1 MIKKGLSLIII
12 ISVVISIMPPF
23 TIQGE
28 TTSIKN
34 DAIINDGSFE
44 MSSKPS
50 IMSDDTGNQ
59 DGRFISKLQWFSPN
73 GELPGT
79 YNEYLNRHS
88 LAPAQFSTPGNGIY
102 PLEHLENS
110 ISILVDA
117 GLYLKITVALNQ
129 YIDDLDAEGHPVFL
143 QTVSGGTPEEIKE
156 WITQRYNLG
165 STGIVLV
172 GDITAAWAEVSGSVF
187 PCDLFY
193 MDLDG
198 NWEDNDLDGVY
209 EIHTTG
215 DGDMGPEVY
224 VGRIY
229 AYTLTYDT
237 EATMV
242 NEYLAKVHAYRSDE
256 LEQPWQGLE
265 YIDEDWYDMDVHLD
279 RIYGNDVAR
288 HDYGYFTTGED
299 YLDQMD
305 LGQHFVQVCAHSYSG
320 GHHFGRRPTESASYA
335 HIYVY
340 SPTSRSAKLLLG
352 SDDGIKIWLN
362 GDNIYTNDR
371 YGGWYQDAYE
381 VNVTLNEGWNQ
392 MLCKISQRGGDYK
405 FSAHFTDANYITFD
419 DLEYQVNDPESH
431 GGEAEFIRSWL
442 LNGFHQDV
450 SGNFWDYLTTNYLGV
465 NEASVNPDDGDIM
478 GGKTWTTYD
487 SGNPYIDMA
496 DYCNNADFGVCYA
509 FVRVNADVGTS
520 CQLWM
525 GYDDGARAWLNG
537 AEVLYDNRYGG
548 FEADMAKVNVT
559 LQSGENRLLVKISE
573 WMGSH
578 GFSARFCLP
587 NGSAVEGLTYDP
599 EPTPIAHIGTWLVN
613 GPYTNPDQ
621 ATRLSTD
628 YLGDEA
634 NVTPSEGD
642 PAPFGNW
649 ERGIGN
655 GCPFDIGVFFNHGDW
670 VLSEDVQ
677 NRDPPVLFYNLF
689 ACGPGR
695 FTDEN
700 YLAGAYIFH
709 TTYGLITIASSKSG
723 SMLNFDDFTGPLSER
738 KSIGEA
744 FCEWFDAQA
753 PFLQWE
759 KEWYYGMVVCG
770 DPTLSLNLKTQMKI
784 TKPEDA
790 VYIGDNKILPF
801 FLPILIGKITIEAD
815 ATNKECGINR
825 VEFLVDNDIKENDS
839 SEPYSY
845 FWNEPAFFRH
855 NVKVIAYDN
864 TGKNTSKEIIVWK
877 FF

>member
-1 MIKKGLSLIII
+1 
-12 ISVVISIMPPF
+12 MPPF